1 MFHKFLKKY
10 HFIDSFD
17 INLLDKIN
25 PQIGIIYR
33 NYDMKILDFNK
44 LKKIKYYLKK
54 RKVKFYIANNVRIA
68 VKLNLDGVYIPS
80 FNHNFSHLSYN
91 LNDNFTIL
99 GSAHNLKEIKLKEL
113 QNIKEIFISPL
124 FKDKTNKQLSIY
136 RYLKLK
142 HATYMKD
149 ISLGGINEKNIK
161 KLKLIKPCGFAGI
174 SFFDKKKGP

>member
-1 MFHKFLKKY
+1 MFHKFPKKY

-33 NYDMKILDFNK
+33 NYDLKILDFNK
-44 LKKIKYYLKK
+44 LKKIKYHLKK

-99 GSAHNLKEIKLKEL
+99 GSAHNLKEIRIKEL
-113 QNIKEIFISPL
+113 QKVDLIFLSSI
-124 FKDKTNKQLSIY
+124 FKRNKNFLGLNKFKIFSNYTKKKII
-136 RYLKLK
+136 
-142 HATYMKD
+142 A
-149 ISLGGINEKNIK
+149 LGGINKNNIS
-161 KLKLIKPCGFAGI
+161 KLKLTNNFGFAGI
-174 SFFDKKKGP
+174 SYFR